1 MSNNKIVKNAAAL
14 YIMNIAKMIL
24 PLITLPY
31 LTRVLSKDCYGIVSY
46 VKATMQYMQLI
57 IDFGFILSGTKDIVK
72 ARDNKELL
80 STEIGNIF
88 GAKVLLGIISGFIL
102 LVLTIFIPILRENF
116 LFTLLSF
123 LAVFLT
129 CFLFDYLFRGLEEMQ
144 VITIRFVVMKLI
156 STALTF
162 VFVSSDKD
170 LLFIPILDIIGTIVA
185 IGLVLFDLKKRR
197 LSMKITSF
205 TAVIAKIKES
215 AIYFASDI
223 ATTAFGALNTL
234 LIGIYITEAEVADW
248 SLCMQLVVAVQ
259 SMYSP
264 LANSIYPEMVKSR
277 NFGIVKKTL
286 KIFLPII
293 AAGCIFTLF
302 IAKYAL
308 LIVGGEQY
316 IGATLLLRCLVPVMF
331 FGFLSMLFGWPTL
344 GSIGKTKETTKTT
357 VVTAVVQIVGL
368 VILLFTNQF
377 NLINIALLRGGTE
390 MLLFV
395 SRYSYYRKF
404 KNEFSIIN
412 S

>member
-1 MSNNKIVKNAAAL
+1 MANNKIVKNAVAL

-31 LTRVLSKDCYGIVSY
+31 LTRVLTKDCYGVVSY

-72 ARDNKELL
+72 ARDNKKLL
-80 STEIGNIF
+80 SEEIGNIF
-88 GAKVLLGIISGFIL
+88 AAKVLLGVIAGLLLLIL
-102 LVLTIFIPILRENF
+102 TVFIPILRENF
-116 LFTLLSF
+116 LFTMLSF
-123 LAVFLT
+123 LVVFLT
-129 CFLFDYLFRGLEEMQ
+129 CFLFDYLYRGLEEMQ
-144 VITIRFVVMKLI
+144 IITIRFVVMKLI

-162 VFVSSDKD
+162 VFVSSDID
-170 LLFIPILDIIGTIVA
+170 ILFIPILDIMGTLFA
-185 IGLVLFDLKKRR
+185 IGLVYFDLKKRKIF
-197 LSMKITSF
+197 LKITSLS
-205 TAVIAKIKES
+205 AIISKIKES
-215 AIYFASDI
+215 AVYFASDI

-277 NFGIVKKTL
+277 NFDIVKKTL
-286 KIFLPII
+286 KIFMPVI
-293 AAGCIFTLF
+293 ALGCIFTLF

-316 IGATLLLRCLVPVMF
+316 IDAAPLLRCFVPVMF

-344 GSIGKTKETTKTT
+344 GAIGKTKETTKTT
-357 VVTAVVQIVGL
+357 IFTAIVQILGL
-368 VILLFTNQF
+368 IVLLLTNQF

-395 SRYSYYRKF
+395 FRYSYYRKF
-404 KNEFSIIN
+404 KNEFTVI
-412 S
+412 